1 MIINGVL
8 EERLSQKDRILKVC
22 NFSEATVEVMGH
34 HIIHNINKKPSNII
48 IHMGT
53 NDYKNSASREVLDSI
68 LKLQ

>member
-1 MIINGVL
+1 MQFL
-8 EERLSQKDRILKVC
+8 C
-22 NFSEATVEVMGH
+22 VEVTGH